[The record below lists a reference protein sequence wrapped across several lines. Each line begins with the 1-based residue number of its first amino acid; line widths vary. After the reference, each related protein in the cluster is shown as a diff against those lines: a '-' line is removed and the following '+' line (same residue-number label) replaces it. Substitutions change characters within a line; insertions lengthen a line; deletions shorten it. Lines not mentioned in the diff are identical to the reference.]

1 MIRVIEKFY
10 DCGIAA
16 ALDKKKEGFTN
27 GEAIPETQGP
37 IRAIIPTILSLITI
51 LFLQLVI
58 GKWLWN
64 TFLVKAISIANPLES
79 VWQLLGVS
87 FLLCLLKCN

>member
-16 ALDKKKEGFTN
+16 AVDKKKEGFE
-27 GEAIPETQGP
+27 GQLEQPSP
-37 IRAIIPTILSLITI
+37 MRAIIPTILSLITI
-51 LFLQLVI
+51 LILQLLV

-64 TFLVKAISIANPLES
+64 TFLVKALSIVNPLES
-79 VWQLLGVS
+79 VWQLLGIS

>member
-10 DCGIAA
+10 DCGISAA
-16 ALDKKKEGFTN
+16 IEKKNEGFSN
-27 GEAIPETQGP
+27 GEAIPESQGP
-37 IRAIIPTILSLITI
+37 IRAIIPTILSLITV
-51 LFLQLVI
+51 LLLQLIV

-64 TFLVKAISIANPLES
+64 TFLVKAISIVNPLES

>member
-16 ALDKKKEGFTN
+16 AKDEKKEGFEN
-27 GEAIPETQGP
+27 QQVQQSPL
-37 IRAIIPTILSLITI
+37 RAILPIILSLVTVLI
-51 LFLQLVI
+51 LQLLV

-64 TFLVKAISIANPLES
+64 TFLVKALSIVNPLDS
-79 VWQLLGVS
+79 VWQLLGIS
-87 FLLCLLKCN
+87 FLICLLKCN